1 MTCSSVDLKAYMLGE
16 LPESEKLRVA
26 GHVRECASCGEEVER
41 LSLTHLALV
50 SLRDEEVPRRIAFV
64 SDKVFEPRWWQ
75 RVWQSGPA
83 MAFASAAVLACAIL
97 AHGLVAYGFGR
108 PIQPANQATV
118 DTAVIEQRVEARV
131 NQRVNAAVSDA
142 VTKAVFSA
150 VSENDARQ
158 RRETAALL
166 ADVQQKYDLQRKA
179 DMLAVEANFQI
190 FRKEQ
195 ARLYMAS
202 SGLEVRP

>member
-26 GHVRECASCGEEVER
+26 GHVRECASCGEEMER

-75 RVWQSGPA
+75 RVWHSGPA

-97 AHGLVAYGFGR
+97 AHGLVAYGFVR

-118 DTAVIEQRVEARV
+118 DTAAIEQRVEARV
-131 NQRVNAAVSDA
+131 NQRLNAAVSEA
-142 VTKAVFSA
+142 VTKAVSDTE
-150 VSENDARQ
+150 SRQ

-166 ADVQQKYDLQRKA
+166 GDVQQKYDLQRKA

>member
-1 MTCSSVDLKAYMLGE
+1 MTCLSVDLKAYMLGE
-16 LPESEKLRVA
+16 LPESEKLQVA
-26 GHVRECASCGEEVER
+26 GHVRECASCGEEMER

-75 RVWQSGPA
+75 RVWHSGPA

-97 AHGLVAYGFGR
+97 AHGFVR
-108 PIQPANQATV
+108 PIQPVNQPTV
-118 DTAVIEQRVEARV
+118 DTAAIEQRVETQV
-131 NQRVNAAVSDA
+131 NQRVNAAVSEA
-142 VTKAVFSA
+142 VTKAVSVA
-150 VSENDARQ
+150 VSEDDARQ

-179 DMLAVEANFQI
+179 DMLAVEANFEI
-190 FRKEQ
+190 FRKQETRMYV
-195 ARLYMAS
+195 AN
-202 SGLEVRP
+202 SGLEVNP

>member
-1 MTCSSVDLKAYMLGE
+1 
-16 LPESEKLRVA
+16 
-26 GHVRECASCGEEVER
+26 
-41 LSLTHLALV
+41 
-50 SLRDEEVPRRIAFV
+50 
-64 SDKVFEPRWWQ
+64 
-75 RVWQSGPA
+75 
-83 MAFASAAVLACAIL
+83 
-97 AHGLVAYGFGR
+97 
-108 PIQPANQATV
+108 
-118 DTAVIEQRVEARV
+118 V

>member
-16 LPESEKLRVA
+16 LPESEKLQVA

-75 RVWQSGPA
+75 RVWHSGPA

-97 AHGLVAYGFGR
+97 AHGLVR
-108 PIQPANQATV
+108 PIQPMANPAAV
-118 DTAVIEQRVEARV
+118 DTAAIEQRVEAQV
-131 NQRVNAAVSDA
+131 NQRVNAAVSEA
-142 VTKAVFSA
+142 VTKAVSVA
-150 VSENDARQ
+150 VSEDDARQ
-158 RRETAALL
+158 RREIAALL

>member
-16 LPESEKLRVA
+16 LPESEKLQVA
-26 GHVRECASCGEEVER
+26 GHVRECASCGEEMER

-75 RVWQSGPA
+75 RVWHSGPA

-97 AHGLVAYGFGR
+97 AHGFVR
-108 PIQPANQATV
+108 PIQPARPTV
-118 DTAVIEQRVEARV
+118 DTAAIEQRVEAQV
-131 NQRVNAAVSDA
+131 SQRVNAAVSDA
-142 VTKAVFSA
+142 VTKAVSRA
-150 VSENDARQ
+150 VSEDDARQ

>member
-16 LPESEKLRVA
+16 LPESEKLQVA
-26 GHVRECASCGEEVER
+26 GHVRECASCGEEMER

-75 RVWQSGPA
+75 RVWHSGPA
-83 MAFASAAVLACAIL
+83 MAFASATVLACAIL
-97 AHGLVAYGFGR
+97 AHGFVR
-108 PIQPANQATV
+108 PIQPAHQPTV
-118 DTAVIEQRVEARV
+118 DTAAIEQRVEAQANR
-131 NQRVNAAVSDA
+131 RVNAAVSEA
-142 VTKAVFSA
+142 VTKAVSVA